1 MNPLAAA
8 VTRATKPTLI
18 TAQDLFPQRRGVN
31 GLIQAKELRLGRNQ
45 VRVGI
50 RGVGYREP
58 RPGDLIGNSN
68 SPRLF
73 QLRLPRHSR

>member
-1 MNPLAAA
+1 
-8 VTRATKPTLI
+8 
-18 TAQDLFPQRRGVN
+18 
-31 GLIQAKELRLGRNQ
+31 